1 MPLLLPLMVI
11 LALAIRREMGAP
23 VLFRQQRPGRGGR
36 PFTLYKFRTMNDHRD
51 DQGKLLPDEQRVTRV
66 GRLLRRSSLDELPE
80 LFNVLRGDMSLVGP
94 RPLLQRY
101 MPYYSPRERRRF
113 ELRPGITGWA
123 QVHGRNHLP
132 WTERF
137 EKDVWYVDHLSL
149 RLDVT
154 ILLLTV
160 KRVLKQ
166 ENVLVAPQR
175 IMLDLD
181 EERRLAAPEG

>member
-175 IMLDLD
+175 MMLDLD